1 MIVGGALALVGIPIV
16 YALRNGTTP
25 AAWWW
30 PTAWMWLPLIVL
42 LIGIVI
48 RALPPSFDLRRSL
61 FRSRVVA
68 RRRERTR

>member
-1 MIVGGALALVGIPIV
+1 
-16 YALRNGTTP
+16 
-25 AAWWW
+25 
-30 PTAWMWLPLIVL
+30 MWLPLIVL
-42 LIGIVI
+42 LIGLVI